1 MPICYY
7 LLLFFDYLT
16 EFFIAD
22 CDDFVDCAE
31 YADYADY
38 ADCAADYTADYTNYA
53 DNADPAKYAIM
64 LNVLTMPSVSTI
76 LNVLTERKLC

>member
-1 MPICYY
+1 M
-7 LLLFFDYLT
+7 LLFFDYLT

-31 YADYADY
+31 YADY

>member
-1 MPICYY
+1 M
-7 LLLFFDYLT
+7 T
-16 EFFIAD
+16 EFFSAD
-22 CDDFVDCAE
+22 CDDFVDCANHG
-31 YADYADY
+31 DYADY